1 VNNKQAQ
8 LLFAEEGAIELLTN
22 RVWQTSRD
30 ETMQVDWSH
39 WVGTG
44 SRL

>member
-30 ETMQVDWSH
+30 ETMQVDFGRTELEQ
-39 WVGTG
+39 VPG
-44 SRL
+44 